1 MPMAVAKAAM
11 VLKTARIMAEFRI
24 DLAARNLSW
33 LMTWYVELLLEAC
46 SRLLDDVL
54 DMLMFMA

>member
-1 MPMAVAKAAM
+1 MAKAAI
-11 VLKTARIMAEFRI
+11 VLKTERMMAEFRI

-33 LMTWYVELLLEAC
+33 LMTWYVELLLEAW
-46 SRLLDDVL
+46 STLLDVF